1 MANVKYTISFLP
13 NDRELLEFVEEKRKS
28 QNFSAYIR
36 NLIRNDMG
44 NQDYSNL
51 EEIYLYVLKRI
62 KEDGYAI
69 SEPGTKQINGII
81 TEEDKD
87 IILDLF

>member
-13 NDRELLEFVEEKRKS
+13 NDRELLEFVEKKRKC

-36 NLIRNDMG
+36 DLIRNDMG
-44 NQDYSNL
+44 NQDYSNF
-51 EEIYLYVLKRI
+51 EEVYLYVLKRI

-69 SEPGTKQINGII
+69 SESETKQINEII
-81 TEEDKD
+81 TVEDKD
-87 IILDLF
+87 IIRDLF